1 VPQLMTVEEL
11 GKYLR
16 FNKRT
21 IYRLLKQGSIPAIK
35 IGNKWRFPQ
44 SAIDEWLL
52 DKMGGVKAR
61 ILVIDDDEF
70 VRSLFKETLVEE
82 GHIVIT
88 AASSADGIE
97 HVKQG
102 NIDMVFLDL
111 KMPDMEGAEV
121 LKHIRSVIPELPVTV
136 ITGYPDS
143 DMMARAL
150 KYGPIGVMRKPFDSS
165 AIIAAVNSLLF
176 ATQTRGSPV

>member
-1 VPQLMTVEEL
+1 MPQLMTVEEL

-21 IYRLLKQGSIPAIK
+21 IYRLLKQGDIPAIK

-44 SAIDEWLL
+44 DTIDIWLR
-52 DKMGGVKAR
+52 DKMGGARAR

-70 VRSLFKETLVEE
+70 VRSVFRETLVEE
-82 GHIVIT
+82 GHVVLT
-88 AASSADGIE
+88 AGSSAEGIKYVE
-97 HVKQG
+97 QG
-102 NIDMVFLDL
+102 GIDMVFLDL
-111 KMPDMEGAEV
+111 KMPEMDGAEV
-121 LKHIRSVIPELPVTV
+121 LRHIRGKVPELPVTI

-150 KYGPIGVMRKPFDSS
+150 QYGPIGVMQKPFDSS
-165 AIIAAVNSLLF
+165 AIIIAVNSLLF
-176 ATQTRGSPV
+176 AAQTRVSPV

>member
-1 VPQLMTVEEL
+1 MPQLMTVEEL
-11 GKYLR
+11 GQYLR

-35 IGNKWRFPQ
+35 IGSKWRFPRD
-44 SAIDEWLL
+44 AIDAWLR
-52 DKMGGVKAR
+52 DKMGGAKAR

-70 VRSLFKETLVEE
+70 VRSLFKETLIEE
-82 GHIVIT
+82 GHTVVT
-88 AASSADGIE
+88 AGSSADGIE
-97 HVKQG
+97 YVEQG

-121 LKHIRSVIPELPVTV
+121 LKHIRGKEPELPVTI

-143 DMMARAL
+143 EMMERAL
-150 KYGPIGVMRKPFDSS
+150 KYGPIGVMQKPFDSL
-165 AIIAAVNSLLF
+165 AIVTAVNSLLF
-176 ATQTRGSPV
+176 ATPTRGSPV

>member
-1 VPQLMTVEEL
+1 MPQLMTVEEL

-44 SAIDEWLL
+44 DAIDTWLR
-52 DKMGGVKAR
+52 DKMGGAKAR
-61 ILVIDDDEF
+61 ILIIDDDEF

-82 GHIVIT
+82 GHTVLT
-88 AASSADGIE
+88 AGSSADGIE
-97 HVKQG
+97 YVEQG

-121 LKHIRSVIPELPVTV
+121 LKHIRSAVPELPVTI

-150 KYGPIGVMRKPFDSS
+150 KYGSISVMQKPFDST
-165 AIIAAVNSLLF
+165 AIVTAVNSLLF